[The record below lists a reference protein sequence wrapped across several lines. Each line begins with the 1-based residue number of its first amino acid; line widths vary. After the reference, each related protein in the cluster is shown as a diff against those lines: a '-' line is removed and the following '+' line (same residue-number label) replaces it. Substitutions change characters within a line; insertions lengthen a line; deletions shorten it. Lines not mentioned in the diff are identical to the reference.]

1 MADDRVG
8 TGSGARLG
16 ANALQPSRLSRR
28 QQRAEAQWIAA
39 TRRKLRRERWL
50 RCHVLLIAGLTL
62 LALLLAGALLR
73 ACGVESL
80 AWRYAGALPLSY
92 LVYLVLLRLWA
103 RYLLADDAGQ
113 TLDDDATLLNGLSS
127 GPSPSPGHA
136 PAPDFQSGGGGD
148 FGGGG
153 ASGDFGSLDAA
164 GSSLDGLQDA
174 GRLLGKTGSAL
185 GDSDEGAV
193 VAVPLLIVLA
203 IMALLAALLG
213 VAVFALFGVDVLLGV
228 ALEVGL
234 ASWVGG
240 LAYRSQRRGW
250 LRRALAHTW
259 KPALALLLLG
269 VALGALI
276 DHALPAADS
285 LPQALHMLRSQ
296 LGQP

>member
-1 MADDRVG
+1 MADDQVG
-8 TGSGARLG
+8 GSSGARLG
-16 ANALQPSRLSRR
+16 AKAQQPSGLSRR
-28 QQRAEAQWIAA
+28 QQRAEARWIASM
-39 TRRKLRRERWL
+39 RGKLHRERWL

-73 ACGVESL
+73 ACGVDSL

-92 LVYLVLLRLWA
+92 GVYLLLLRLWA
-103 RYLLADDAGQ
+103 RYLLDREESPGSDAAEL
-113 TLDDDATLLNGLSS
+113 LDLLPHGSGRS
-127 GPSPSPGHA
+127 GGPSPG
-136 PAPDFQSGGGGD
+136 FQSGGGGD

-153 ASGDFGSLDAA
+153 ASGDFGSLDLA
-164 GSSLDGLQDA
+164 GSSLDGLQGA

-185 GDSDEGAV
+185 GDADEGAV

-213 VAVFALFGVDVLLGV
+213 VAVFALFGVEVLLGV

-240 LAYRSQRRGW
+240 MAYRSQRRGW
-250 LRRALAHTW
+250 LPRALGQTW

-285 LPQALHMLRSQ
+285 LPQALQLLRKQLSSQ
-296 LGQP
+296 P